1 MVSQPESRQ
10 MTLASCFGNPATNRS
25 WVSSTGAWA
34 SFSMKARR
42 SFGYAGSRGT
52 NAPPALRM
60 PSNPMTISNERSTQM
75 ATSTSGPTPSVRK

>member
-1 MVSQPESRQ
+1 
-10 MTLASCFGNPATNRS
+10 MTLASCSANPATNRS
-25 WVSSTGAWA
+25 WVNSTGTRA
-34 SFSMKARR
+34 SFNMKARR
-42 SFGYAGSRGT
+42 SFGYAGSKGK